1 MGNINIDTRTL
12 NELSKTVSTLFNK
25 TLSQQESYADK
36 LTMIAPVSTNT
47 VELPFIDDL
56 GDGLREWTRSV
67 KNIEKLSGGKH
78 SVSVKSYEKTI
89 GIRREDIE
97 DDNIG
102 LYSPAIASLAD
113 NVRTNNEKIIA
124 DLLINGGTNEC
135 FDGEAFFSSTHPS
148 NSSDT
153 FSNLMSGE
161 LTSDNLAT
169 GISAMRKF
177 KGRNG
182 QVLNIA
188 PDTLIVPP
196 ELEKT
201 AWELA
206 YSTVTVDDS
215 ASNNRPNFFKGLIR
229 NIFVDARLS
238 DANDW
243 YLAKSEGIL
252 KPFIKLE
259 RQKPKIASLTDMK
272 SELVFLEGEY
282 IFGVEARYVITYGF
296 WQHIIKFVNS

>member
-1 MGNINIDTRTL
+1 MMGTINIDTRTL

-36 LTMIAPVSTNT
+36 LTMTAPVSTNT

-56 GDGLREWTRSV
+56 GDGLREWTRST

-78 SVSVKSYEKTI
+78 SISVKSYEKTI

-124 DLLINGGTNEC
+124 DLLINGETNLC
-135 FDGEAFFSSTHPS
+135 FDGKPFFSNAHPS
-148 NSSDT
+148 NSDET
-153 FSNLMSGE
+153 FSNILSGE
-161 LTSDNLAT
+161 LNSDNLAS
-169 GISAMRKF
+169 GISTMRKF

-182 QVLNIA
+182 QILNIA
-188 PDTLIVPP
+188 PDALIVPP
-196 ELEKT
+196 ELEKA

-206 YSTVTVDDS
+206 YSTVTVDEGS
-215 ASNNRPNFFKGLIR
+215 SNKPNFFKGLIK

-238 DANDW
+238 NSNNW
-243 YLAKSEGIL
+243 YLAKSEGVL

-259 RQKPKIASLTDMK
+259 RQKPRIASLTDIK

-282 IFGVEARYVITYGF
+282 LFGVEARYVIAYGF
-296 WQHIIKFVNS
+296 WQHIIKFANL